1 MLLNSTSILLCKKA
15 QQTARLRDPSRDI
28 FRITSGLCI
37 FANLQKPQVEL
48 DGKACAAAGQNS
60 LMALYDLDVTSSQLL
75 VTDNDFKNADYRVQL
90 GQIVNSLIALRSI
103 QIFNENDAISTRT
116 APYEVKKEGF
126 MLHIV
131 KSIGVIGM

>member
-1 MLLNSTSILLCKKA
+1 M
-15 QQTARLRDPSRDI
+15 
-28 FRITSGLCI
+28 
-37 FANLQKPQVEL
+37 
-48 DGKACAAAGQNS
+48 
-60 LMALYDLDVTSSQLL
+60 TSSQLL

-103 QIFNENDAISTRT
+103 PIFNENDAISTIT